1 MATKDSYIRFRI
13 EADLKELFFFFF
25 SSMNKVQTK
34 IIRRQIIEWLEKNG
48 VIYDE
53 DFESWNLVKSHALK
67 TTNKKKDLSLL
78 KTLW

>member
-13 EADLKELFFFFF
+13 EADLKELFFNTAA
-25 SSMNKVQTK
+25 SMNKVPTK

-53 DFESWNLVKSHALK
+53 DFES
-67 TTNKKKDLSLL
+67 
-78 KTLW
+78 

>member
-1 MATKDSYIRFRI
+1 MAAKDSYIRFRI
-13 EADLKELFFFFF
+13 EADLKELFFNTAA
-25 SSMNKVQTK
+25 SQNKVPTK

-67 TTNKKKDLSLL
+67 TTTI
-78 KTLW
+78 KT